1 MAAPKLAVVL
11 EAMEVDLAGPSSP
24 MNTTNDGDVVV
35 VAAAA
40 TTTTNH
46 QHYQHHHHHDHDQ
59 DQYHDQY
66 HDQDHDQDHEDD
78 DDAYTSAAQTHQE
91 PQPRQHVVDE
101 FCWLCQYQGNRTT
114 NEVVRFIMDGIPHMA
129 IDSLVAQSK
138 YLLDHVEAESNT
150 SLAQI
155 RRHIT
160 EHMLHPRVKLA
171 LQLQEMS
178 KMQKEVT
185 KCCVVSDADTG
196 ERTVN
201 PQAMRVYLTL
211 CSQVSAL
218 YKVGEDKLIFN
229 NSSMDK

>member
-1 MAAPKLAVVL
+1 MDLCSEQGYNSGEDSVDSHAMSIQHSTVAGSAP
-11 EAMEVDLAGPSSP
+11 S
-24 MNTTNDGDVVV
+24 
-35 VAAAA
+35 
-40 TTTTNH
+40 
-46 QHYQHHHHHDHDQ
+46 Q
-59 DQYHDQY
+59 
-66 HDQDHDQDHEDD
+66 
-78 DDAYTSAAQTHQE
+78 AQIQE
-91 PQPRQHVVDE
+91 PMDTSVE
-101 FCWLCQYQGNRTT
+101 ESTSNSFCWLCQYQGNRTT

-129 IDSLVAQSK
+129 MDSLVSQSK
-138 YLLDHVEAESNT
+138 FLLDHVEVDSRTTISE
-150 SLAQI
+150 I
-155 RRHIT
+155 RKHIT

-178 KMQKEVT
+178 KMQREVT
-185 KCCVVSDADTG
+185 KCCVVNDAETG